1 MLRAE
6 PIICTVSCHHFAF
19 STPSPGHLTAHMLAY
34 PCFQVNA
41 AKAAEAAVARTEEM
55 EVLRLLEQSWRKEA
69 DERREALMAEL
80 ERAKL
85 RMAEQTRQRVQAEA
99 NAQPTRRRV
108 QVEEAYSQPA
118 PSKKNVLQTKKDRN
132 HAGAGGMGTKHV
144 DGCAA
149 GLADGRVDDPV
160 DGARCT
166 KGPGQERHI
175 STESRSRSIDVS
187 EGSASENGLCA
198 W

>member
-55 EVLRLLEQSWRKEA
+55 EELRLLELSWRKEA

-85 RMAEQTRQRVQAEA
+85 RMAEQTRRRVQAEA

-108 QVEEAYSQPA
+108 QVEEAYSQRA
-118 PSKKNVLQTKKDRN
+118 RSKKNVLQTKKDRN
-132 HAGAGGMGTKHV
+132 HAGAGGLGTKHV

-160 DGARCT
+160 YGARCT
-166 KGPGQERHI
+166 KGPGQERHT